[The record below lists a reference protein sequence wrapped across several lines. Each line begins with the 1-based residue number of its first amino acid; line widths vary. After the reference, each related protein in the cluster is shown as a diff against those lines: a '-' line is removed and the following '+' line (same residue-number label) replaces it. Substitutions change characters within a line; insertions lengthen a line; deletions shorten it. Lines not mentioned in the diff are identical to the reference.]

1 MHNGM
6 QAMDTTAYP
15 LVGVFYGR
23 NFYIKVYT
31 WGRSRKTF
39 IGVDL
44 FTLLNKLDLFHNNA
58 TNISYVSEMLLAYKN
73 SEQIY
78 PKINL

>member
-1 MHNGM
+1 MHNDM
-6 QAMDTTAYP
+6 LAIDTTAYP
-15 LVGVFYGR
+15 ARGVCYGR

-58 TNISYVSEMLLAYKN
+58 TNIADASEMLSAYKN
-73 SEQIY
+73 SE
-78 PKINL
+78 